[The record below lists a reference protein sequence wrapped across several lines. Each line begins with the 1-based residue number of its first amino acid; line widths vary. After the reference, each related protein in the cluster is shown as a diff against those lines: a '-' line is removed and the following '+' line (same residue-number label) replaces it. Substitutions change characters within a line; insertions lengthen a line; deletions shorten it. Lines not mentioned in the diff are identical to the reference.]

1 MMVNGK
7 IIKNMVME
15 LILDKIMKNM
25 RDIIKMIK
33 NMEKELNIIAIMMCM
48 KEIG

>member
-25 RDIIKMIK
+25 KDIIKMIK